1 MLNCRQCKRGLVTFL
16 SDYFLNNIS
25 TYLQDHQTLY
35 VAGGFD
41 GHLTDTVW
49 YVQGNSRPQPD
60 PTYTSNAE
68 ETDTRIWL
76 HVKQTAHKQ
85 ILLLSPDTD
94 VYHIGLPLE
103 HHKQVIVQTSPMNSR
118 EMQFLDMLA
127 LIKAFQNDPDLA
139 TIDTTILPQV
149 MQTLFVST
157 GCDYTSFFCQIG
169 KAIFFCY
176 FFQYAPFITGKDHQG
191 TLADT
196 SLEGE
201 SYNTGFLAFLCL
213 IGTVYYKKHATG
225 FETPSPAN
233 HFLKFSGAHTTT
245 QQQHK
250 TWLEDIRQTV
260 ADRSTFDT
268 EMIPSIEAL
277 YYHWKRSCWVIH
289 MWRQGDKNQI
299 VLKPLTDY
307 GWTLS
312 DNKLAVL
319 WDTPENLE
327 TIRQRVHLLLKG
339 CKCVTGCTTR
349 RCSCKKKN
357 TQCFEG
363 CQCTNCLNM
372 PITEGRED
380 TDLVEIALE
389 EEVTTDSTQ
398 LDTDELLDWVFGAE
412 NEDNMS
418 MSDTTSVEDDASELG
433 ISDMENS

>member
-1 MLNCRQCKRGLVTFL
+1 
-16 SDYFLNNIS
+16 
-25 TYLQDHQTLY
+25 
-35 VAGGFD
+35 
-41 GHLTDTVW
+41 
-49 YVQGNSRPQPD
+49 
-60 PTYTSNAE
+60 
-68 ETDTRIWL
+68 
-76 HVKQTAHKQ
+76 
-85 ILLLSPDTD
+85 
-94 VYHIGLPLE
+94 
-103 HHKQVIVQTSPMNSR
+103 
-118 EMQFLDMLA
+118 MQFLDMLA

-157 GCDYTSFFCQIG
+157 GCDYTTFFV
-169 KAIFFCY
+169 KLERPLFCSI

-201 SYNTGFLAFLCL
+201 SYNTGFLAFLHL

-250 TWLEDIRQTV
+250 TWLEDILQTV

-289 MWRQGDKNQI
+289 MWRQGDKNLI
-299 VLKPLTDY
+299 ILKPLTDY

-319 WDTPENLE
+319 WDTPENME

-339 CKCVTGCTTR
+339 CKCVTGCTTM
-349 RCSCKKKN
+349 
-357 TQCFEG
+357 QE
-363 CQCTNCLNM
+363 M
-372 PITEGRED
+372 
-380 TDLVEIALE
+380 
-389 EEVTTDSTQ
+389 
-398 LDTDELLDWVFGAE
+398 
-412 NEDNMS
+412 
-418 MSDTTSVEDDASELG
+418 
-433 ISDMENS
+433 

>member
-139 TIDTTILPQV
+139 TIDTMILPQV

-157 GCDYTSFFCQIG
+157 GCDYTSFFCPVG
-169 KAIFFCY
+169 KATFCAIFFNM
-176 FFQYAPFITGKDHQG
+176 H
-191 TLADT
+191 
-196 SLEGE
+196 
-201 SYNTGFLAFLCL
+201 
-213 IGTVYYKKHATG
+213 
-225 FETPSPAN
+225 
-233 HFLKFSGAHTTT
+233 
-245 QQQHK
+245 
-250 TWLEDIRQTV
+250 
-260 ADRSTFDT
+260 
-268 EMIPSIEAL
+268 
-277 YYHWKRSCWVIH
+277 
-289 MWRQGDKNQI
+289 
-299 VLKPLTDY
+299 
-307 GWTLS
+307 
-312 DNKLAVL
+312 
-319 WDTPENLE
+319 
-327 TIRQRVHLLLKG
+327 HL
-339 CKCVTGCTTR
+339 
-349 RCSCKKKN
+349 
-357 TQCFEG
+357 
-363 CQCTNCLNM
+363 
-372 PITEGRED
+372 
-380 TDLVEIALE
+380 
-389 EEVTTDSTQ
+389 
-398 LDTDELLDWVFGAE
+398 
-412 NEDNMS
+412 
-418 MSDTTSVEDDASELG
+418 
-433 ISDMENS
+433 